1 MILGWEE
8 SIGYMP
14 GATLDKDG
22 VSVAAMFAEMAAD
35 LWESGRKRFSD
46 QLSALF
52 KQYGYHVTRNSYWIV
67 PEKAVTRRL
76 FEDTSNNP
84 PASIGGHK
92 VVEVRDLTV
101 FNSTKGA
108 VSGHNFFVWFC
119 HEDVIYDSSLSLL
132 YDIKLTSC

>member
-35 LWESGRKRFSD
+35 LWQDGQRRFSD

-52 KQYGYHVTRNSYWIV
+52 QRFGYHVTRNSYWIV
-67 PEKAVTRRL
+67 PEKAVTRRI

-84 PASIGGHK
+84 PKTIGGHA

-101 FNSTKGA
+101 FNPTKGA
-108 VSGHNFFVWFC
+108 VSYLIFLVVGVQGQ
-119 HEDVIYDSSLSLL
+119 
-132 YDIKLTSC
+132 